1 MISTTQGRFFPY
13 WVGIINKL
21 EFEILLEDK
30 VNHFGLSAKDEAKKS
45 LKFTKIEVKT

>member
-1 MISTTQGRFFPY
+1 M
-13 WVGIINKL
+13 GIINKL

-45 LKFTKIEVKT
+45 LTSPPLEVKT